1 MTSASLFADDA
12 SDEFLI
18 QAMAG
23 GQDDAL
29 RELHRRHARL
39 LYALGHRMLRQQD
52 DVEVCVQDAFM
63 NAWRHAARFDPSRAS
78 VKTWLVSIAHHR
90 FLQQLRDRPDT
101 ALALEDWDAPVQAPD
116 PTDRALAGRAVQA
129 LDAAQRELIE
139 LAYYRGYSH
148 SELATL
154 TGLPIGTVK
163 SRLRAAL
170 ERMRVHLASPAP
182 AAQGQVEQSPA
193 VQSPAE
199 GPERPERRR

>member
-1 MTSASLFADDA
+1 MTSASLFTDES

-90 FLQQLRDRPDT
+90 FLQQLRDRPET
-101 ALALEDWDAPVQAPD
+101 SLELEDWDAPVQAAD
-116 PTDRALAGRAVQA
+116 PTDRALASRAVQA
-129 LDAAQRELIE
+129 LDTAQRQLVE

-148 SELATL
+148 SELANL

-170 ERMRVHLASPAP
+170 ERMRLHLAQPGA
-182 AAQGQVEQSPA
+182 G
-193 VQSPAE
+193 AE
-199 GPERPERRR
+199 GRAEGLETP

>member
-1 MTSASLFADDA
+1 MTSASLFTDES

-63 NAWRHAARFDPSRAS
+63 NAWRHAARFDSSRAS

-101 ALALEDWDAPVQAPD
+101 ALELEDWDAPVQAPD
-116 PTDRALAGRAVQA
+116 PTDRALASRAVQA
-129 LDAAQRELIE
+129 LDAAQRQLVE

-170 ERMRVHLASPAP
+170 ERMRLYLAQPGTGAE
-182 AAQGQVEQSPA
+182 GR
-193 VQSPAE
+193 AE
-199 GPERPERRR
+199 GPETP

>member
-1 MTSASLFADDA
+1 MTPDA
-12 SDEFLI
+12 LPHNEPTDEALL
-18 QAMAG
+18 QAMAA
-23 GQDDAL
+23 GQEEAL

-39 LYALGHRMLRQQD
+39 LYALGHRMLRQRD
-52 DVEVCVQDAFM
+52 DVEACVQDAFM

-90 FLQQLRDRPDT
+90 FLQELRDRPQP
-101 ALALEDWDAPVQAPD
+101 ALELEEWDAPTQAPD
-116 PTDRALAGRAVQA
+116 PTDRALANRAVQA
-129 LDAAQRELIE
+129 LDAAQRQLVE

-170 ERMRVHLASPAP
+170 ERMRVHLTGP
-182 AAQGQVEQSPA
+182 AARG
-193 VQSPAE
+193 E
-199 GPERPERRR
+199 GRDALEGGEHA

>member
-1 MTSASLFADDA
+1 MTSVSPFTDES

-101 ALALEDWDAPVQAPD
+101 ALELEDWDAPVQAPD
-116 PTDRALAGRAVQA
+116 PTDRALASRAVQA
-129 LDAAQRELIE
+129 LDAAQRQLVE

-170 ERMRVHLASPAP
+170 ERMRLYLAQPGA
-182 AAQGQVEQSPA
+182 G
-193 VQSPAE
+193 AE
-199 GPERPERRR
+199 GPERR